1 MHDWPL
7 WAPYL
12 IDGAIFC
19 PYPGPFTPFGS
30 VPNKHVLVMVQPD
43 PYIAGH
49 ILDRYCDAY
58 GEDAVRIIKMAD
70 E

>member
-1 MHDWPL
+1 
-7 WAPYL
+7 
-12 IDGAIFC
+12 
-19 PYPGPFTPFGS
+19 
-30 VPNKHVLVMVQPD
+30 MVQPV

-58 GEDAVRIIKMAD
+58 GEDAVRIVRMAED